1 MGCDIHMHIE
11 VKYKGRWR
19 HYSAPD
25 VDRRY
30 ALFSKMADVRNVGD
44 IQPISQPKGLPDELD
59 EITLLAYR
67 LWDGDAHSES
77 WLSSSELA
85 ELMVWWDAHKD
96 QHGISDP
103 FGYVFGNEIDSIVK
117 YPKDFERLRGLGLE
131 DVRAVFWFDN

>member
-1 MGCDIHMHIE
+1 M
-11 VKYKGRWR
+11 
-19 HYSAPD
+19 SASP
-25 VDRRY
+25 VC
-30 ALFSKMADVRNVGD
+30 FQNIIG
-44 IQPISQPKGLPDELD
+44 ISRTPCPCVEDLTVEATTSASGLYLDELD